1 MGQPL
6 ETTLLEEWVNRQ
18 DITWELDEKA
28 REKMLSIVKA
38 SMRTLCKR
46 AGCAQLDFEDEEHN
60 TGLCS
65 RSRGHRPGTYHA
77 GETCTGRR
85 LDYIAGW
92 NDRREN
98 SGPYKRDKGTVGR
111 YICKSIRDYYN
122 ADRCGGGCGDLPV
135 EHKREFQKLYSDVL
149 AEHTGRRAGV
159 F

>member
-1 MGQPL
+1 MKVKQFLNKFLYASSSIKFVYLADQVGH
-6 ETTLLEEWVNRQ
+6 ELLLQTNILA
-18 DITWELDEKA
+18 DP
-28 REKMLSIVKA
+28 VKPGSA
-38 SMRTLCKR
+38 NC
-46 AGCAQLDFEDEEHN
+46 N
-60 TGLCS
+60 TGLCG

-77 GETCTGRR
+77 GETCARRR
-85 LDYIAGW
+85 LNYIAGW

-122 ADRCGGGCGDLPV
+122 ANHCGSGCGDLPV

-149 AEHTGRRAGV
+149 AEYTGRRAGV